1 MSNRHNEEIPV
12 HASSGNIFSDLGR
25 PDAEEALARVRLAQ
39 QIAQIIERKALSQTA
54 AAELMGLD
62 QPKVSALVRG
72 RLSGFSTDR
81 LLRCL
86 MQLGQDVDIVVR
98 DKPSDHTK
106 AHISVV
112 TAADL
117 EDLYLAEQRLLAV
130 RAGNSKTHT
139 LDEVERNLG
148 LVG

>member
-1 MSNRHNEEIPV
+1 MNNTDNEEIPV
-12 HASSGNIFSDLGR
+12 HASSGNIFADLGR

-39 QIAQIIERKALSQTA
+39 QIAEIIERKELNQSE

-62 QPKVSALVRG
+62 QPKVSNLVRG

-86 MQLGQDVDIVVR
+86 MSLGQDVEIVVR
-98 DKPSDHTK
+98 DKPLDHPK

-112 TAADL
+112 AASRIGVCSP
-117 EDLYLAEQRLLAV
+117 A
-130 RAGNSKTHT
+130 
-139 LDEVERNLG
+139 
-148 LVG
+148 

>member
-1 MSNRHNEEIPV
+1 MECYNTAGIAMSNTKYREIPV
-12 HASSGNIFSDLGR
+12 QASSGNIFADLGR

-39 QIAQIIERKALSQTA
+39 QIAGLIDRKGLNQSE

-86 MQLGQDVDIVVR
+86 MSLGQDVEIVVR
-98 DKPSDHTK
+98 DKPLDQPK
-106 AHISVV
+106 AHISVI
-112 TAADL
+112 AA
-117 EDLYLAEQRLLAV
+117 
-130 RAGNSKTHT
+130 
-139 LDEVERNLG
+139 
-148 LVG
+148 

>member
-1 MSNRHNEEIPV
+1 MSKIDNEEIPV

-81 LLRCL
+81 LFRCL

-98 DKPSDHTK
+98 DKPSDHPK

-112 TAADL
+112 VA
-117 EDLYLAEQRLLAV
+117 
-130 RAGNSKTHT
+130 
-139 LDEVERNLG
+139 NLG
-148 LVG
+148 VGYPIA

>member
-1 MSNRHNEEIPV
+1 MSNIDNEEIPV
-12 HASSGNIFSDLGR
+12 HASSGNIFADLGR

-39 QIAQIIERKALSQTA
+39 QIAEIIERKELSQSE

-86 MQLGQDVDIVVR
+86 MSLGQDVEIVVR
-98 DKPSDHTK
+98 DKPLDHPK
-106 AHISVV
+106 AHISVI
-112 TAADL
+112 AA
-117 EDLYLAEQRLLAV
+117 
-130 RAGNSKTHT
+130 
-139 LDEVERNLG
+139 
-148 LVG
+148 

>member
-1 MSNRHNEEIPV
+1 MSNIDNEEITV
-12 HASSGNIFSDLGR
+12 EASSGNLFADLGR

-39 QIAQIIERKALSQTA
+39 QIAELIERQGLNQME

-86 MQLGQDVDIVVR
+86 MLLGQDVEIIVR
-98 DKPSDHTK
+98 DKPDDHQQ
-106 AHISVV
+106 AHISVI
-112 TAADL
+112 AASHAGI
-117 EDLYLAEQRLLAV
+117 YAPAV
-130 RAGNSKTHT
+130 
-139 LDEVERNLG
+139 L
-148 LVG
+148 

>member
-1 MSNRHNEEIPV
+1 MSKTYDEEIPV
-12 HASSGNIFSDLGR
+12 RASSGNIFADLGR

-39 QIAQIIERKALSQTA
+39 QIAEIIERQALSQTE
-54 AAELMGLD
+54 AAEIIGLD

-86 MQLGQDVDIVVR
+86 MLLGQDVDIVVR
-98 DKPSDHTK
+98 DKPSDHPK

-112 TAADL
+112 VAAHK
-117 EDLYLAEQRLLAV
+117 
-130 RAGNSKTHT
+130 G
-139 LDEVERNLG
+139 
-148 LVG
+148 

>member
-1 MSNRHNEEIPV
+1 MSKTDDREIPV
-12 HASSGNIFSDLGR
+12 HPSSGNIFADLGR

-39 QIAQIIERKALSQTA
+39 QIAEIIERKELSQSE

-86 MQLGQDVDIVVR
+86 MSLGQNVEIVVK
-98 DKPSDHTK
+98 DKPQDQPK
-106 AHISVV
+106 GQISVI
-112 TAADL
+112 
-117 EDLYLAEQRLLAV
+117 AV
-130 RAGNSKTHT
+130 
-139 LDEVERNLG
+139 
-148 LVG
+148 

>member
-1 MSNRHNEEIPV
+1 MNKTENEEIAV
-12 HASSGNIFSDLGR
+12 HTSSGNLFADLGR

-39 QIAQIIERKALSQTA
+39 QIAEIIERKELSQTD

-86 MQLGQDVDIVVR
+86 MSLGQDVEIIVR
-98 DKPSDHTK
+98 DKPIDHPK
-106 AHISVV
+106 AHISVI
-112 TAADL
+112 
-117 EDLYLAEQRLLAV
+117 AV
-130 RAGNSKTHT
+130 ANIGVHSS
-139 LDEVERNLG
+139 VAI
-148 LVG
+148 

>member
-1 MSNRHNEEIPV
+1 MSKKHDEEIPV
-12 HASSGNIFSDLGR
+12 RASSGNIFADLGR
-25 PDAEEALARVRLAQ
+25 PDADEALARVRLAQ
-39 QIAQIIERKALSQTA
+39 QIAEIIDRRTLSQTEA
-54 AAELMGLD
+54 ADIMGLD

-98 DKPSDHTK
+98 DKPSNHPK

-112 TAADL
+112 VAATSDQGGAL
-117 EDLYLAEQRLLAV
+117 RSPAP
-130 RAGNSKTHT
+130 
-139 LDEVERNLG
+139 
-148 LVG
+148 

>member
-1 MSNRHNEEIPV
+1 MSKIYDEEIPV
-12 HASSGNIFSDLGR
+12 RASSGNIFADLGR

-39 QIAQIIERKALSQTA
+39 QIAEIIERQGLSQTEA
-54 AAELMGLD
+54 ADIMGLD

-86 MQLGQDVDIVVR
+86 MLLGQDVDIIVR
-98 DKPSDHTK
+98 DKPRDQPK

-112 TAADL
+112 VAAYSDQGS
-117 EDLYLAEQRLLAV
+117 ASRLPAP
-130 RAGNSKTHT
+130 
-139 LDEVERNLG
+139 
-148 LVG
+148 